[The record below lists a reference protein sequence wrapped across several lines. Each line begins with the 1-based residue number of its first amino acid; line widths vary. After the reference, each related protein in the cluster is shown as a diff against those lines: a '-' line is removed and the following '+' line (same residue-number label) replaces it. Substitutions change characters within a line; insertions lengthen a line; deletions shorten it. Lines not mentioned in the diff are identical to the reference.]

1 MKKMLM
7 LAGVAFLVVSAHAQ
21 KYELISPDGLLIS
34 SIGVTQGIN
43 VTIKEG
49 ENVAIRLG
57 NILLVTG
64 ESADPGKEYQV
75 QRVTRKAVR
84 EVVRP
89 EIREKAETLTNDY
102 NELEIKFKTN
112 HSITFRQF
120 NEGLA
125 YRLSTSYKDTITIFS
140 ENLELYLDAADS
152 ARFQSS
158 KTFNSSYETPYE
170 HKAITG
176 IEKGKLCNLPLL
188 VEKQDGRFI
197 MVTEADLYNY
207 TGLWLKEIGRAHV

>member
-1 MKKMLM
+1 MKKMLL

-57 NILLVTG
+57 NISLVTG
-64 ESADPGKEYQV
+64 ESAEPGKEYQV

-102 NELEIKFKTN
+102 NELEIKFK
-112 HSITFRQF
+112 
-120 NEGLA
+120 
-125 YRLSTSYKDTITIFS
+125 K
-140 ENLELYLDAADS
+140 
-152 ARFQSS
+152 
-158 KTFNSSYETPYE
+158 
-170 HKAITG
+170 
-176 IEKGKLCNLPLL
+176 
-188 VEKQDGRFI
+188 
-197 MVTEADLYNY
+197 NY
-207 TGLWLKEIGRAHV
+207 SGMSGV